1 MHEGLLNQCKHAG
14 YDICIESCYILYV
27 CNYIIYIEGC
37 EVCCLSIFAGKH
49 MYQYQCTYT

>member
-14 YDICIESCYILYV
+14 YDICIESCYTLHV
-27 CNYIIYIEGC
+27 CNYIIYIEVC